1 METFDLNTAPL
12 MVNSARLTK
21 VRLLPFA
28 PHSNET
34 EETQL

>member
-1 METFDLNTAPL
+1 METFDLNTAHL
-12 MVNSARLTK
+12 MIISARLTK
-21 VRLLPFA
+21 VRFA